1 MSEVVRPAES
11 VYNLLPRDEVQ
22 TQKPS
27 RYMSK
32 FRPVVLIEEKSVKD
46 AMRTMGPAEVPIPS
60 PDKYLKKHSK
70 EPKSPDKSQCSREA
84 HSCTM
89 RKPPVPTRADI
100 PPMGIRTQR
109 NFLKTVTAVQVKPK
123 PISVD
128 TRKGHKQVL
137 ENSGLVP
144 KYIKKKVFSSA
155 DRDRFIKSNV
165 NTTSAV
171 SSPNVQDYGEVP
183 EYLQQ
188 RNEDEQRAQEEYD
201 NYVKDQ
207 REQGA
212 MKYLSDEERH
222 AILEGLK
229 KNWDQLHREYQGLSF
244 VIDTMSKKSHKQRLE
259 AAMKQLEN
267 DIQIFEKF
275 KTIYVPKEH

>member
-144 KYIKKKVFSSA
+144 KYIKKK
-155 DRDRFIKSNV
+155 
-165 NTTSAV
+165 
-171 SSPNVQDYGEVP
+171 DYGEVP